1 MPLGHEQKK
10 KRRFKYAPLGILLL
24 VALIG
29 FSLAKEFIR
38 SYQIHSEIEAL
49 QQQIVALET
58 QNRQTSDFVE
68 YLKTDSYFDQQARI
82 KLGLKAPGEKV
93 IVINDQFKKTNV
105 PDDALDGAMAL
116 QTFQRDGRSNPLKWF
131 AYFFGDE

>member
-1 MPLGHEQKK
+1 MGHEQKK
-10 KRRFKYAPLGILLL
+10 KRRFRYAPLGILLL

-49 QQQIVALET
+49 QQQIVALES

-82 KLGLKAPGEKV
+82 KLGLKEPGEKV
-93 IVINDQFKKTNV
+93 IVINDQFKKTTV

-116 QTFQRDGRSNPLKWF
+116 QTFQRDGRSNPKKWF